1 MSSAF
6 KVHEYVAH
14 TTEVVSLAISPKT
27 GQVLATGGED
37 CKVNIWDVKTAGNI
51 RSLGSNKAG
60 VESLCFDPDDTIVVS
75 GSASGA
81 LKVFDLNEGRLSR
94 NLVGHK
100 TNITSLQYH
109 PISEYVVSG
118 SKDCNVKVWDVRN
131 KDCLSTYT
139 GHEKEVTCV
148 RFSPDG
154 RWVASSA
161 KDGTILIWDMVAGK
175 HLQTLKVNPSFVTT
189 FEFNPNE
196 FLLAAVTN
204 AKAVKVWNLENME
217 VAFTTPAEQHAV
229 KALSFAPSK
238 PVLCTATKDAVKSW
252 TWEGEAIDNG
262 NGGSG
267 GPRSLT
273 LAGVKH
279 MGADGVPISA
289 LRISKSGNVTG
300 SSCISNFVS
309 IYRTSLDAMVAS
321 QAEVVADKE
330 SRGAAHSEGD
340 IRLAARPPF
349 ALYGNPGA
357 SPGEKGRGGAGVE
370 RSNVNVQ
377 SPSLYR
383 ELNKPERDRGGTP
396 QSPPLYRNISGDA
409 ERIRADREK
418 YKGSSNGGG
427 SNGGTSSGSR
437 ERVVDRNDDWSAAEP
452 KQSSPPQ
459 AAGGGRGHKS
469 VSPESYGAGVRP
481 GGVDRPQSKG
491 SPPAYLFAPAE
502 AGAGAGA
509 AAEKGNYDDRY
520 RSSKDDG
527 FKGEEQRL
535 EARLPGPAGSRF
547 SRLPTDPAPAPRI
560 DSPIDLSV
568 PMSLSPPSTRSPAR
582 SPRSSIVNNNEDPAE
597 SGVDDGGRRPASAAP
612 ALGSPVGRPGRGG
625 PASAPKPKASNEGP
639 STSSTSQETLLASL
653 DSALRTSRPFS
664 SSLSKR
670 LVDVRVLRKFWNR
683 GDLEDVIDHL
693 DTIKEAAKHDSLH
706 LVVLA
711 DFFSNIELVGNGLCL
726 DSCLRL
732 LPLIEEMLS
741 YTQKSRDLGSSGS
754 LAPACSHIVSASL
767 KAFNSLIGAFG
778 ELISDTCASHET
790 SASAGV
796 DLSREA
802 RFKKCKVCL
811 DVMRSVRKRIPAI
824 KEQFRDDE
832 LTLKKLTTLQSTL
845 VRFM

>member
-1 MSSAF
+1 MFTTNF
-6 KVHEYVAH
+6 KVHEYVGH

-37 CKVNIWDVKTAGNI
+37 CKVNIWDIKTAGNI

-75 GSASGA
+75 GSSSGA

-161 KDGTILIWDMVAGK
+161 KDGTVLIWDMVAGK
-175 HLQTLKVNPSFVTT
+175 HLQTLKMNPSFVTT
-189 FEFNPNE
+189 FEFNPSE

-204 AKAVKVWNLENME
+204 ARAVKVWNLETME
-217 VAFTTPAEQHAV
+217 IAFTTPPEQHAV
-229 KALSFAPSK
+229 KALSFSPSK

-252 TWEGEAIDNG
+252 SWEGEES
-262 NGGSG
+262 SG
-267 GPRSLT
+267 GARSLT
-273 LAGVKH
+273 LVGQKQ
-279 MGADGVPISA
+279 MGPDGVPISA
-289 LRISKSGNVTG
+289 LRISKSGNITG

-309 IYRTSLDAMVAS
+309 IYRTSLGDMSLS
-321 QAEVVADKE
+321 QAEAATDRENRGSTSSGQGSGAD
-330 SRGAAHSEGD
+330 S
-340 IRLAARPPF
+340 RLAARPPF

-357 SPGEKGRGGAGVE
+357 SPADKDKNGNGSKSIESGGIH
-370 RSNVNVQ
+370 
-377 SPSLYR
+377 SPSLQR
-383 ELNKPERDRGGTP
+383 V
-396 QSPPLYRNISGDA
+396 SSGDV
-409 ERIRADREK
+409 ERMRADREK
-418 YKGSSNGGG
+418 FLG
-427 SNGGTSSGSR
+427 SNGRGK
-437 ERVVDRNDDWSAAEP
+437 VVDREEDWSAAEP
-452 KQSSPPQ
+452 KQVSPPQ
-459 AAGGGRGHKS
+459 TQENSRGYKS
-469 VSPESYGAGVRP
+469 VSPGAYMGGRGGRP
-481 GGVDRPQSKG
+481 GLIDRQAKG
-491 SPPAYLFAPAE
+491 SPPSYLFAPETAHD
-502 AGAGAGA
+502 
-509 AAEKGNYDDRY
+509 KGRDRDELYRSAKDTSGSKGDDRV
-520 RSSKDDG
+520 
-527 FKGEEQRL
+527 L
-535 EARLPGPAGSRF
+535 EARLPSPAVSRF
-547 SRLPTDPAPAPRI
+547 ARPTASDGAPGPRV

-568 PMSLSPPSTRSPAR
+568 PMSLSPPTSRSPMR
-582 SPRSSIVNNNEDPAE
+582 SPSSSIDANNNLAPDAGKLE
-597 SGVDDGGRRPASAAP
+597 RRPASAVP
-612 ALGSPVGRPGRGG
+612 ALGSPKDRPDKA
-625 PASAPKPKASNEGP
+625 PTSVPKPVSNLGAGAVGTDTDVVERGLP
-639 STSSTSQETLLASL
+639 SAQDTMLASL
-653 DSALRTSRPFS
+653 DAAVRTSRPFS

-693 DTIKEAAKHDSLH
+693 ETIKEAAKHDALH

-711 DFFSNIELVGNGLCL
+711 DFFSHIMLVGNGLCL

-741 YTQKSRDLGSSGS
+741 YAQKSRDLGSSGS
-754 LAPACSHIVSASL
+754 LVPACGHIVDASL
-767 KAFNSLIGAFG
+767 KAFKSLIGAFG
-778 ELISDTCASHET
+778 DLITDTCASHET

-811 DVMRSVRKRIPAI
+811 DVMRSVRKRIPSI
-824 KEQFRDDE
+824 KEQFEGDE
-832 LTLKKLTTLQSTL
+832 VTLKKLTAFQSEL
-845 VRFM
+845 VTRFM